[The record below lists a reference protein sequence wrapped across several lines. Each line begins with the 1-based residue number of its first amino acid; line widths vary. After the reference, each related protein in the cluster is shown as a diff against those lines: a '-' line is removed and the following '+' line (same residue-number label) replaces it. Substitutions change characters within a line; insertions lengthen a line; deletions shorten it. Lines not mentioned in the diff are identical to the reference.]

1 MKSINF
7 LAKVVAS
14 SIVLIAVG
22 IITAPIARA
31 DTDDDQVRAGDGNPY
46 DSTPLSQ
53 QTLNDFSRTNRS
65 NYSIDGSDSGLNF
78 TDIIHNHNLFGGTTP
93 SQFRSKS
100 SDSINS
106 TIEEFRAQQR
116 EQMVDAESTVN

>member
-7 LAKVVAS
+7 LARVIIS

-22 IITAPIARA
+22 AMAAPIARA
-31 DTDDDQVRAGDGNPY
+31 NDDTRAGDGNPY

-53 QTLNDFSRTNRS
+53 QTLNEFSRTNRS

-93 SQFRSKS
+93 AQFRRKS

-116 EQMVDAESTVN
+116 EQMVDAESTIN